1 MEKSN
6 SLIELGEEHDDLEIE
21 FLLRG
26 CKTAEQLRRRKRLTR
41 QFNEELRCELTGEQ
55 PDEIG

>member
-6 SLIELGEEHDDLEIE
+6 SLTKLGEEHDDLEIE

-26 CKTAEQLRRRKRLTR
+26 CKTAEQLRRRKRLFR
-41 QFNEELRCELTGEQ
+41 QFNEELTVEPTGEQ